1 MDLEEH
7 DDNHSTVQRQEDRS
21 SKSIQSA
28 SYAAQIH
35 VYIVSFFVAL
45 VAVTTVDL
53 LVLFLILFPG
63 LLDVRLVALGESI
76 LVVIAGVLDVFTV
89 RAGDGVA
96 VAGWLLVYDHRYCVF

>member
-1 MDLEEH
+1 M
-7 DDNHSTVQRQEDRS
+7 
-21 SKSIQSA
+21 
-28 SYAAQIH
+28 
-35 VYIVSFFVAL
+35 VSFFVAL

-76 LVVIAGVLDVFTV
+76 FIGVASVLDVFAV
-89 RAGDGVA
+89 GAGDGVA